1 MARFR
6 SSFLRA
12 ELECSRLSLHE
23 QHSSISIISVSLDV
37 SGIGIHV

>member
-12 ELECSRLSLHE
+12 ELERSRLSLHE
-23 QHSSISIISVSLDV
+23 QQPSINIISVFLDV
-37 SGIGIHV
+37 GGIGIHV